1 MFLDRLLGAMVTTVW
16 LPRNP
21 RMSINPPGVAIYL
34 ILLWAIYLI
43 LLWRRVQR
51 MESRL
56 LLVATN

>member
-1 MFLDRLLGAMVTTVW
+1 MFLVRLIGVMVTTVW

-21 RMSINPPGVAIYL
+21 QTTINPPGVAIYL

-51 MESRL
+51 METRM
-56 LLVATN
+56 LVATN